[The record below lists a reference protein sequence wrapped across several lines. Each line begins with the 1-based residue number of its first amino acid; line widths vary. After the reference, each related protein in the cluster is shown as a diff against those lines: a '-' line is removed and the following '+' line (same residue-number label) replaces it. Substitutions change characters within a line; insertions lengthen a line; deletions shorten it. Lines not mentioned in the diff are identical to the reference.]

1 MCFNIKCKKPK
12 KIVKWYKLDEWI
24 IRNDSIFFMDVV
36 PLLSSSIGC
45 LRAVMSL
52 KEQRKRTT
60 TSRSFFTG
68 ETWSRSQRGVPKGL
82 EKRQCGHMY
91 KWSGIQV
98 YIHWVMPKPKVEF
111 QIWKFQRMWR
121 MKKQDKNVFFF
132 HDREQNLIT
141 NSQFSKRWFSDQYWQ
156 KRPILLLCHI

>member
-68 ETWSRSQRGVPKGL
+68 DTWSRSQRGVPKGL

-121 MKKQDKNVFFF
+121 MKKQDKNVFFPWPRAKS
-132 HDREQNLIT
+132 H
-141 NSQFSKRWFSDQYWQ
+141 
-156 KRPILLLCHI
+156 